1 MNSLTSAAA
10 SFIRSADEGLRDRVS
25 IYTSCSVWFVTF
37 GLLLTLS
44 NIHRLVGF
52 CRVFIDSDFL
62 CVLWVLFASLPV
74 FSSVFVTDP
83 ADLCCIS
90 CRPSPAFGS
99 TFSAQSVTD

>member
-25 IYTSCSVWFVTF
+25 IYTSCSLWFVTF

-44 NIHRLVGF
+44 NIHRFVGF
-52 CRVFIDSDFL
+52 CRVFIDPDFL

-74 FSSVFVTDP
+74 FSSVFVTIPLIFVALP
-83 ADLCCIS
+83 AAHLLHLAP
-90 CRPSPAFGS
+90 PSLLK
-99 TFSAQSVTD
+99 V